1 MYAHTWEDLEINQVQ
16 TPSQIKQDDCPKE
29 TQKKMPHIS
38 DFTYHKCTTLF
49 LSLPMLLST
58 CYHFPSYRALCLN
71 SFIQSQ
77 KSRALSL
84 DTGPWGLVPG
94 IQSFLCLSLTSIS
107 VQGTKILLL
116 AAAGWVAWNQK
127 VHYFIQWTT
136 LHSAKATTF
145 KNHHFRVGEN
155 EFSDYKEFI
164 CFNEN
169 INVFPCPT
177 FYFIQ
182 IWMNSK
188 ISSFSHV
195 V

>member
-1 MYAHTWEDLEINQVQ
+1 MGGPWDK
-16 TPSQIKQDDCPKE
+16 PSTDSESDKTRWLSKGNPE
-29 TQKKMPHIS
+29 KMPHIS

-49 LSLPMLLST
+49 SEPAHVTIYTLSFSLLLST
-58 CYHFPSYRALCLN
+58 LFHYCPSACVN

-84 DTGPWGLVPG
+84 ATGPWGLVPG

-107 VQGTKILLL
+107 VQGTKILLQ
-116 AAAGWVAWNQK
+116 AAAGWVAWDQK

-155 EFSDYKEFI
+155 EFSDYKDFI
-164 CFNEN
+164 YFNEN
-169 INVFPCPT
+169 IINILSLSNFLL
-177 FYFIQ
+177 YS
-182 IWMNSK
+182 NLNE
-188 ISSFSHV
+188 
-195 V
+195 